1 MVFCFQIVL
10 TYSDLEKLLE
20 IEAEGQEF
28 SKFLRSLH
36 WTIYLIEQ
44 WRVST
49 IFEHNA
55 FLTYSLRFLQ
65 LEFKLEKIIGI

>member
-36 WTIYLIEQ
+36 
-44 WRVST
+44 
-49 IFEHNA
+49 
-55 FLTYSLRFLQ
+55 
-65 LEFKLEKIIGI
+65 